1 VLSEVKIFR
10 VEGEITKSGYNS
22 KFTKEL
28 RALKIEDA
36 LEKVYAEIGSQHRT
50 KRVHIKIL
58 SVQEIKPEETEDSIV
73 RELSGVGRT

>member
-1 VLSEVKIFR
+1 MIEWL
-10 VEGEITKSGYNS
+10 NS
-22 KFTKEL
+22 KFKKEI

-36 LEKVYAEIGSQHRT
+36 SEKVYAEIGSQHRT

-58 SVQEIKPEETEDSIV
+58 SIQEVKPEETEDSIV